1 MCVVCVS
8 IKRLKRVARRA
19 VWVSSRVHAW
29 RGASRL
35 MHARHTRVRVP
46 HSSLLP
52 CTEPPELRVPRRL
65 SDAQIWDVAQP
76 KNLRR
81 APSGERPAPSASPAT
96 GRAVGVCL
104 WPARRSWRR
113 AHVAPRSAQQ
123 PRPPRSPCP
132 NPRPTHG
139 RAPSSPR
146 HRVPPPHT
154 VYKNHDKHSQSA
166 QTPLDPY

>member
-76 KNLRR
+76 KTPPPR
-81 APSGERPAPSASPAT
+81 APS
-96 GRAVGVCL
+96 AVGVARDGSGRRGLFVAGTSIVATSTCR
-104 WPARRSWRR
+104 PALRPATQAATLTVPKPKADTR
-113 AHVAPRSAQQ
+113 ACALEPPTSRAP
-123 PRPPRSPCP
+123 
-132 NPRPTHG
+132 PTH
-139 RAPSSPR
+139 
-146 HRVPPPHT
+146 RV
-154 VYKNHDKHSQSA
+154 
-166 QTPLDPY
+166 

>member
-52 CTEPPELRVPRRL
+52 CTEPPELRAPRRADL
-65 SDAQIWDVAQP
+65 GRGPTQKPPPCAE
-76 KNLRR
+76 RR
-81 APSGERPAPSASPAT
+81 APS
-96 GRAVGVCL
+96 AVGVARDGSGRRGLFVAGTSIVATSTCR
-104 WPARRSWRR
+104 PAL
-113 AHVAPRSAQQ
+113 
-123 PRPPRSPCP
+123 RPATQAATLTVPKPKAD
-132 NPRPTHG
+132 THG